1 MENSEEYINVEDA
14 LKRVGGNMGLYKRL
28 LGRFT
33 DEDHIAPL
41 EEALNTGNAEEA
53 AHLAHTI
60 KGVSANLS
68 LIKLAASAADLEH
81 KIKDGAD
88 HSEIFSELKQV
99 YAITSDKVAEIM

>member
-33 DEDHIAPL
+33 DEDHISPL

-53 AHLAHTI
+53 SHLAHTI

-68 LIKLAASAADLEH
+68 LIKLAAVAADLEH
-81 KIKDGAD
+81 KIKGGLD
-88 HSEIFSELKQV
+88 HSDSFSELKQV
-99 YAITSDKVAEIM
+99 YAITSDKVEEIM

>member
-28 LGRFT
+28 LTRFT

-41 EEALNTGNAEEA
+41 EEALITGNTEEA
-53 AHLAHTI
+53 SHLAHTI

-68 LIKLAASAADLEH
+68 LIKLAAAAADLEH
-81 KIKDGAD
+81 KVKGGLD
-88 HSEIFSELKQV
+88 HSDSFSELKQV
-99 YAITSDKVAEIM
+99 YVITSDKIAEIL